1 MASVVRSKAVGRVA
15 AAARLLGDAVCDLV
29 FPWRCLLC
37 EDSGPKV
44 RGPFCSPCRGELLKL
59 AEGYAALSCPRCALP
74 VGPFADLRGG
84 CHQCRRRPLGFDSA
98 IALGGHEAPW
108 RDFVLNLKKERW
120 AFLAPTMAALWAE
133 ARRVAFDAV
142 PADALVAPVPQHW
155 FRRLSRRYN
164 QADAL
169 AGALAKALDRECRDL
184 LRRVKPTP
192 HLVGRGRQ
200 ERALAMRGA
209 FAARRGVGPS
219 LLKGRT
225 VLLVDDVLT
234 TGATLGSAARALKRA
249 GARRVVAVVVSRER

>member
-1 MASVVRSKAVGRVA
+1 MASVVGSKAVGRVA

-142 PADALVAPVPQHW
+142 PADALVVAPRPSTAH
-155 FRRLSRRYN
+155 
-164 QADAL
+164 ADATRP
-169 AGALAKALDRECRDL
+169 AASTRPA
-184 LRRVKPTP
+184 VPTAWR
-192 HLVGRGRQ
+192 LQ
-200 ERALAMRGA
+200 EGDVEVPRLTPP
-209 FAARRGVGPS
+209 AR
-219 LLKGRT
+219 
-225 VLLVDDVLT
+225 
-234 TGATLGSAARALKRA
+234 
-249 GARRVVAVVVSRER
+249 